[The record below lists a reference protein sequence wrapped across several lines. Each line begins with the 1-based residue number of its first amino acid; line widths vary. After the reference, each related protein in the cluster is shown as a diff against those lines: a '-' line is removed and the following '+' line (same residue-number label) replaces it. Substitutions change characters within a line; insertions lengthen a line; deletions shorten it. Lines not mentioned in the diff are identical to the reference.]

1 MPGDSQN
8 LHQREA
14 AFAND
19 WAADT
24 PIESILVREC
34 FEAPTAQENRFILNR
49 IGPLAG
55 KRLLDIG
62 AGLGESSVYFALQ
75 GAKVTFLD
83 ISPGMVETAL
93 RLGRLHG
100 VKLEGIVGPVEEFSF
115 PGLTFDIIYA
125 ANTIHHVV
133 DRARLFSSMHRALRP
148 GGRFFSWDPIMYNP
162 VINVYRRMATGN
174 RTPDETPLGL
184 ADLRLARRYFANVQH
199 REFWIAA
206 LALLLKY
213 YLFDR
218 VHPNDDRYWK
228 RILKETD
235 QTLRWWEPLRAAD
248 ALLTRI
254 PGIRWLAW
262 NMVMWGDKT
271 SSPAPRH

>member
-1 MPGDSQN
+1 MTGDSLRN

-14 AFAND
+14 HFSDD

-34 FEAPTAQENRFILNR
+34 FEAPTAQENRFILKCM
-49 IGPLAG
+49 GPLAG

-83 ISPGMVETAL
+83 ISPGMVDTAL

-100 VKLEGIVGPVEEFSF
+100 VELEGVVSPVEEFSF
-115 PGLTFDIIYA
+115 PDRGFDIVYT

-133 DRARLFSSMHRALRP
+133 DRARMHRALKP
-148 GGRFFSWDPIMYNP
+148 GGRFFSWDPVMYNP

-174 RTPDETPLGL
+174 RTPDETPLGI
-184 ADLRLARRYFANVQH
+184 ADLRLARQYFANVQH
-199 REFWIAA
+199 REYWIAA
-206 LALLLKY
+206 LALFLKY

-218 VHPNDDRYWK
+218 VHPNEDRYWK

-235 QTLRWWEPLRAAD
+235 QTLRWWKPLRATD
-248 ALLTRI
+248 DLLTRV

-271 SSPAPRH
+271 L